1 MIRWHR
7 CRSRKQHGSCERIRG
22 PTTIAFSAQLSAV
35 SQPEVCQ
42 MYCRGADTRQEI
54 VKNYELQPLA
64 HVQLLAGQF
73 KRSCTGDELTKAYY
87 CFYYKARQG
96 SDTGTITC
104 GEHAADHFLQLI
116 RHAGLPLFN
125 PLVSQGGTGSAS
137 SNGTSQAAQKKWDIA
152 AKQLHDSINLLVVCW
167 SSPPG
172 PALFDIK
179 SKLEKF
185 SDRPPFPSQVKAI
198 NTIIGK
204 DIKKRTLTQMVGDLA
219 KLNPLKNYDF
229 SHLDAILAAEGTVSN
244 FT

>member
-1 MIRWHR
+1 
-7 CRSRKQHGSCERIRG
+7 
-22 PTTIAFSAQLSAV
+22 
-35 SQPEVCQ
+35 
-42 MYCRGADTRQEI
+42 MYCRGEDTRRDI
-54 VKNYELQPLA
+54 VKNYELHPLA
-64 HVQLLAGQF
+64 HVHLLAGQI
-73 KRSCTGDELTKAYY
+73 KKSCTGDELTKAYY

-116 RHAGLPLFN
+116 GHAGLPLFN
-125 PLVSQGGTGSAS
+125 PLVSHGGTGGTST
-137 SNGTSQAAQKKWDIA
+137 NGTPQGLQKKWDVA

-185 SDRPPFPSQVKAI
+185 SDRPPLPSQVKAI

-204 DIKKRTLTQMVGDLA
+204 DVKKRTLSQMVSELA
-219 KLNPLKNYDF
+219 KQNSLKPYSF
-229 SHLDAILAAEGTVSN
+229 SQLDAILATEGVKSN